1 MQNAYWPTA
10 IQSRMEKQ
18 KAGKGVEMTIFE
30 VGGGFGPF
38 VFVARPVL
46 LYTTSFS
53 HCIDIRIHGPE
64 TRLRRR

>member
-1 MQNAYWPTA
+1 
-10 IQSRMEKQ
+10 MEKQ

-46 LYTTSFS
+46 PYTTSFS
-53 HCIDIRIHGPE
+53 HCISIRIHGPE